1 MSTSYSI
8 SGDQVILSLNPALYN
23 LDMVYATA
31 YVHLDTIWFLFDGD
45 PRVEIIVH
53 ATRKNANTNLDHFAK
68 QFMNEL
74 ISISNYFKQL
84 ETNKPI
90 ITTILQRALF
100 SASPGTAQE
109 ADQQE
114 VTQILE
120 EVDKHAPAQ

>member
-8 SGDQVILSLNPALYN
+8 SGEQAILSINPKLYN

-45 PRVEIIVH
+45 PTVEIIIH
-53 ATRKNANTNLDHFAK
+53 ATRKQPTLNLDQFAK

-84 ETNKPI
+84 ETNKSI

-100 SASPGTAQE
+100 SASPETAQE
-109 ADQQE
+109 AEHQE
-114 VTQILE
+114 VTTILH
-120 EVDKHAPAQ
+120 EVDHHAPSQ